1 MASDN
6 VGSRLKALDRKALH
20 TTPIISVSWVVG
32 LRKSIRNRVGVGG
45 SERSRGGEDLELREK
60 PFIRRVVLHADQS
73 FRGELFD

>member
-1 MASDN
+1 MVSDN

-45 SERSRGGEDLELREK
+45 SERSRGGGFGVEGRT
-60 PFIRRVVLHADQS
+60 VHTQS
-73 FRGELFD
+73 SFAC

>member
-45 SERSRGGEDLELREK
+45 SERSRGGGGFGVEGRT
-60 PFIRRVVLHADQS
+60 VHTQS
-73 FRGELFD
+73 SFAC